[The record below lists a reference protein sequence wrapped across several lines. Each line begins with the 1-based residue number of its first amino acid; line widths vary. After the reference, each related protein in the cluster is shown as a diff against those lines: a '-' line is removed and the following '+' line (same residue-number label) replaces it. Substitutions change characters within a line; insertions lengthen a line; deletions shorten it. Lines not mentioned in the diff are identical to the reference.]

1 LAIIKEGPVADPIY
15 CLWLLDAPCLRPEI
29 WAAWAQALLSAMA
42 IYAAARL
49 ASRQERLAFRRR
61 ADAYLAV
68 MTHVEQSIFM
78 ASEAPHSEENIA
90 LVGSAINQL
99 RSVPMDAVP
108 DLRLM
113 MALNRCLL
121 TLTRLHGELTAAP
134 SSSPV
139 MNGARILGR
148 KRMIGSAAAE
158 ISMETLEAAKL
169 LDELAE
175 SGLWDRLSRWLRCAH
190 PFRKNKPDL

>member
-1 LAIIKEGPVADPIY
+1 MADPTY
-15 CLWLLDAPCLRPEI
+15 CLWLLDAPCLKPEI
-29 WAAWAQALLSAMA
+29 WAAWAQALLSAVA

-49 ASRQERLAFRRR
+49 TSRQERLAFRRR

-68 MTHVEQSIFM
+68 MTHVEQSLFM
-78 ASEAPHSEENIA
+78 ASEAPHSEENTA
-90 LVGSAINQL
+90 LVGLAIDQL
-99 RSVPMDAVP
+99 RSVPMEAVP

-121 TLTRLHGELTAAP
+121 TLTKLHGELTAAP

-139 MNGARILGR
+139 VNGARILGR

-158 ISMETLEAAKL
+158 ISIETLDAAQL

-175 SGLWDRLSRWLRCAH
+175 SGLWGRLSQWLRYAH
-190 PFRKNKPDL
+190 ASRSKKPDV